1 MTHLQQGWDAT
12 SQLSADAVQL
22 AQRIQKDQ
30 QESAANHA
38 LAKQTFEL
46 LKKAALPSQDILS
59 FLSSE
64 IESIDVD
71 KAQSALSTMSEVFLF
86 YLILCSHGSIKQSQ
100 YHQIAFILS
109 EVFLELELN
118 HQKLIEGCMFFK
130 AAQKKKMM
138 EKLAAASGP
147 RVSESDDPAS
157 DKGPSVS

>member
-1 MTHLQQGWDAT
+1 MDKLKDMISGSLQANKAWMMRALPEKAPKSSGGVVDLTKSPTPVASAKRAKMTRKSEVEELMTHLQQGWDAT

-30 QESAANHA
+30 QETAANHA

-64 IESIDVD
+64 LESIDVD

-86 YLILCSHGSIKQSQ
+86 YLILCSHGSIKQSC
-100 YHQIAFILS
+100 L
-109 EVFLELELN
+109 
-118 HQKLIEGCMFFK
+118 
-130 AAQKKKMM
+130 
-138 EKLAAASGP
+138 
-147 RVSESDDPAS
+147 
-157 DKGPSVS
+157 